1 MRPIGTHHF
10 STKLAGTTCLFRRKL
25 MSRPFSMCGL
35 STFLRDGSLFLRIHG
50 REPAFAPVS
59 HDHPLLCEKNYIYYL
74 ESARKSV
81 PGKPGFQGISL

>member
-1 MRPIGTHHF
+1 
-10 STKLAGTTCLFRRKL
+10 
-25 MSRPFSMCGL
+25 MCGL